1 MENNVWACPADIR
14 CLLYEAGLFRE
25 DEDAVLSAGDFVVME
40 RVCGER
46 VSYRAVNIRDLSTRY
61 LFARKTPLDGKQ
73 RRELAEKLA
82 QAPSGME
89 NTGRGCTVS
98 GQGNTGRKC
107 APAGQDNAERRRI
120 QLGQWHTEERMPDR
134 KARAARFLRH
144 VFEEILPG
152 HGLKLRQ
159 NQEELS
165 LEMLAALQGNK
176 LALCEAEVGTGKTH
190 AYILAVT
197 VHNLFSECQA
207 PAVISTS
214 TIALQ
219 KAITEE
225 YIPQISAILL
235 EHRIIGQPLS
245 FVVRKGKRHYVCD
258 ARLEN
263 YESAIHRLGRE
274 ADRELLEALGL
285 LKGPGHRRIDLDRA
299 PLTAYVKERINV
311 SRCGDNCPRAR
322 VCRFMNFQ
330 RKCVEGGFA
339 FQIANHN
346 YVLADLIGCRQG
358 RKSLFPAYGAL
369 VLDEAHRL
377 MEAVRQMYGTVWEE
391 REIGELSRLAGV
403 SPGRDRQTGR
413 CTLLCGQL
421 AEWNGLLFGRLAGE
435 LPDLHIREE
444 NCREVSVGRL
454 DKLYLKRIRN
464 GLEQLPQ
471 AYAGDM
477 QGARLHAVRQ
487 KCEGLTDRVTVFINS
502 ERYICWMEKG
512 DSGNLT
518 LCAVPMELEREL
530 YRDLWSRRIPAIIT
544 SGTLSVRGDF
554 SHFKK
559 ATGLELAGGRVCET
573 GWTSPFD
580 YRRQGLLYIPERM
593 PFPNIRDG
601 RYIRAIMEETGRIV
615 RAAHGHTLVLFTS
628 YWMMERIYYGLRE
641 ELSEFPLF
649 LMGRGR
655 LDVIEAFRRSGNGVL
670 FASDSAG
677 EGIDLAG
684 DILSC
689 LIVVKLPFPVPSPV
703 EEYQRELYGDF
714 ESYRREVIV
723 PRMLIKLRQWFGR
736 GIRRESDTAVFSILD
751 SRAALRG
758 RYRGEV
764 LDTLPDMPVTDRLGD
779 VEEFILRNK
788 QGEYFCATEPNRK

>member
-1 MENNVWACPADIR
+1 MENNVWVCPADIR
-14 CLLYEAGLFRE
+14 CMLYEAGMFRE
-25 DEDAVLSAGDFVVME
+25 DEDAVLFAGDFVVME

-46 VSYRAVNIRDLSTRY
+46 ISYRAVNIRDLSTRY

-73 RRELAEKLA
+73 RRELAERLA
-82 QAPSGME
+82 QAPSG
-89 NTGRGCTVS
+89 
-98 GQGNTGRKC
+98 QGNTGS
-107 APAGQDNAERRRI
+107 E
-120 QLGQWHTEERMPDR
+120 
-134 KARAARFLRH
+134 RAARLLRY
-144 VFEEILPG
+144 VFEKILPG

-165 LEMLAALQGNK
+165 LEMLAALQGNR

-197 VHNLFSECQA
+197 VHNLFSERPA
-207 PAVISTS
+207 PTVISTS

-235 EHRIIGQPLS
+235 EHRVIGQPLS
-245 FVVRKGKRHYVCD
+245 FVIRKGKRHYVCD

-274 ADRELLEALGL
+274 TDRELLETLEL
-285 LKGPGHRRIDLDRA
+285 LKGPGHRRIDLDRV
-299 PLTAYVKERINV
+299 PLTPYVKERINV
-311 SRCGDNCPRAR
+311 SHCGDNCPHAK

-330 RKCVEGGFA
+330 RKCLDGGYD

-346 YVLADLIGCRQG
+346 YVLADLIGYRQG

-391 REIGELSRLAGV
+391 REMEELSRLAGAY
-403 SPGRDRQTGR
+403 SGREGR
-413 CTLLCGQL
+413 RPERCALLCRQL
-421 AEWNGLLFGRLAGE
+421 EEWNGMLFGRLAGE
-435 LPDLHIREE
+435 LSDLHTREE
-444 NCREVSVGRL
+444 NRREVSVGRL
-454 DKLYLKRIRN
+454 DRLYLKRLRN

-471 AYAGDM
+471 AYAEDVH
-477 QGARLHAVRQ
+477 GARLQAVRQ
-487 KCEGLTDRVTVFINS
+487 RCEGMADRVTVFLNS

-512 DSGNLT
+512 GSGNLT

-530 YRDLWSRRIPAIIT
+530 YRDLWSRRIPAVIT

-559 ATGLELAGGRVCET
+559 TTGLELAGSRVFET
-573 GWTSPFD
+573 GKASPFD
-580 YRRQGLLYIPERM
+580 YGRQGLLYIPERM
-593 PFPNIRDG
+593 PFPNIRDR
-601 RYIRAIMEETGRIV
+601 RYIRAVMEETGRVV

-641 ELSEFPLF
+641 DLSEFPLF
-649 LMGRGR
+649 LMGKGR
-655 LDVIEAFRRSGNGVL
+655 LDVIGAFRESGNGVL

-684 DILSC
+684 DILSS

-703 EEYQRELYGDF
+703 EEYRRGQYGDF

-723 PRMLIKLRQWFGR
+723 PEMLIKLRQWLGR
-736 GIRRESDTAVFSILD
+736 GIRRETDTAVFSILD
-751 SRAALRG
+751 SRASLRG
-758 RYRGEV
+758 RYRGEI

-779 VEEFILRNK
+779 VEEFIMRNK
-788 QGEYFCATEPNRK
+788 PESYFADGKW

>member
-1 MENNVWACPADIR
+1 MENNVWVCPADIR
-14 CLLYEAGLFRE
+14 CLLFEAGMFRE
-25 DEDAVLSAGDFVVME
+25 DEDAVLLAGDFVVME

-46 VSYRAVNIRDLSTRY
+46 ISYRTVNIRDFSTKY
-61 LFARKTPLDGKQ
+61 LFARKAPLDGKQ

-82 QAPSGME
+82 QASSGQE
-89 NTGRGCTVS
+89 NTGRGCAPS
-98 GQGNTGRKC
+98 GQGSAGRGGVRPGQWCAEEKPAGRK
-107 APAGQDNAERRRI
+107 E
-120 QLGQWHTEERMPDR
+120 
-134 KARAARFLRH
+134 RAARFLCH
-144 VFEEILPG
+144 VFEEILPE
-152 HGLKLRQ
+152 HGLKLRLKQ
-159 NQEELS
+159 KELS

-197 VHNLFSECQA
+197 VHNLFSESPA

-245 FVVRKGKRHYVCD
+245 FVIRKGKRHYVCD

-263 YESAIHRLGRE
+263 YESVIHRLGRE
-274 ADRELLEALGL
+274 TDRELLEALGL

-311 SRCGDNCPRAR
+311 SRCGDNCPHAR

-330 RKCVEGGFA
+330 RKCMSGGFD

-346 YVLADLIGCRQG
+346 YVLADLIGRRQG

-377 MEAVRQMYGTVWEE
+377 MEAARQMYGTVWEE
-391 REIGELSRLAGV
+391 QEMGELSRLAGSSNV
-403 SPGRDRQTGR
+403 REGRRPER
-413 CTLLCGQL
+413 CALLCRQL
-421 AEWNGLLFGRLAGE
+421 EEWNGTLFGRLAGE

-454 DKLYLKRIRN
+454 DKLYLKRLRN

-471 AYAGDM
+471 AYAEDTHGM
-477 QGARLHAVRQ
+477 RLQAVRRR
-487 KCEGLTDRVTVFINS
+487 CEGLVDRISVFLNS
-502 ERYICWMEKG
+502 ERYICWMEKR
-512 DSGNLT
+512 DSGNLA
-518 LCAVPMELEREL
+518 LCAIPMELEREL
-530 YRDLWSRRIPAIIT
+530 YRDLWSRRIPAVIT

-554 SHFKK
+554 SHFKRT
-559 ATGLELAGGRVCET
+559 TGLDLAGSRVFET
-573 GWTSPFD
+573 GKSSPFD

-601 RYIRAIMEETGRIV
+601 RYIRAVMEETGRIV

-628 YWMMERIYYGLRE
+628 YWMMERIYYGMRE

-649 LMGRGR
+649 LMGKGR
-655 LDVIEAFRRSGNGVL
+655 LDVIEAFRESGNGVL

-684 DILSC
+684 DILSS
-689 LIVVKLPFPVPSPV
+689 LIVVKLPFPVPDPV
-703 EEYQRELYGDF
+703 EEHQRGLYRDF

-723 PRMLIKLRQWFGR
+723 PKMLIKLRQWFGR

-751 SRAALRG
+751 SRSALRG

-788 QGEYFCATEPNRK
+788 AAGYFTDREREQQ